1 MAHSDRFE
9 ELAALQALGLPSPQ
23 EAAELSRH
31 LAEGCSICEELI
43 ADYRSA
49 AATLSVE
56 APPRTPSPELRGKIL
71 ASLPGTPSLA
81 FRREPSRP
89 VPRAISRRESER
101 GAGWWVAAAAA
112 ILAAVLIWD
121 DARIRRQREDLRSRA
136 GQLSAELSSA
146 RAEAA
151 RRDLRVRVLES
162 DDVKVLYL
170 GGKDPQPSARAKVF
184 WSEKAKTGM
193 ILAGNLAALP
203 PDKQYEL
210 WVFSEGK
217 PVAAGVFDADPSGR
231 ALFES
236 THLPGLVA
244 AQNFAV
250 TIEPRGGVPQPTGPI
265 VLVGTQS

>member
-1 MAHSDRFE
+1 
-9 ELAALQALGLPSPQ
+9 
-23 EAAELSRH
+23 
-31 LAEGCSICEELI
+31 
-43 ADYRSA
+43 
-49 AATLSVE
+49 V
-56 APPRTPSPELRGKIL
+56 
-71 ASLPGTPSLA
+71 
-81 FRREPSRP
+81 
-89 VPRAISRRESER
+89 
-101 GAGWWVAAAAA
+101 
-112 ILAAVLIWD
+112 
-121 DARIRRQREDLRSRA
+121 
-136 GQLSAELSSA
+136 
-146 RAEAA
+146 A

-162 DDVKVLYL
+162 DDVKVLFL

-193 ILAGNLAALP
+193 ILAGSLAPLP

-236 THLPGLVA
+236 LHLPGVVL

-265 VLVGTQS
+265 VLVGTPS

>member
-1 MAHSDRFE
+1 MAHSDRHE
-9 ELAALQALGLPSPQ
+9 ELAALQAIGLLSR
-23 EAAELSRH
+23 EESAELSRH
-31 LAEGCSICEELI
+31 LAEDCPTCEDL
-43 ADYRSA
+43 A
-49 AATLSVE
+49 AEFRVAVASLSVG
-56 APPRTPSPELRGKIL
+56 ARPRRPSPALRGKIL
-71 ASLPGTPSLA
+71 SSLPGTAKVVHFTPAL
-81 FRREPSRP
+81 SRP
-89 VPRAISRRESER
+89 ER
-101 GAGWWVAAAAA
+101 GRSGWWLAAAAA
-112 ILAAVLIWD
+112 ILAAVLLWD
-121 DARIRRQREDLRSRA
+121 DARIRRQREELRSRE
-136 GQLSAELSSA
+136 GQLTAELSKA
-146 RAEAA
+146 QADVA

-162 DDVKVLYL
+162 DDVKVLFL

-210 WVFSEGK
+210 WIFSEGK

-236 THLPGLVA
+236 LHLPGIVL

-265 VLVGTQS
+265 VLVGTPS